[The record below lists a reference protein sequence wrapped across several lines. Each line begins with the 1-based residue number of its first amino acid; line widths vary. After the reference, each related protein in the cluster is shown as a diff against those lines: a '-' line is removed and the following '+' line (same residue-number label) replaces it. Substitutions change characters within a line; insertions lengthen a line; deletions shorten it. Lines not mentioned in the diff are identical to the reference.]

1 VVALE
6 GGIYSD
12 TDVKLQVR
20 IGKWLSAYGYKG
32 DVNDMDFV
40 IGMEFPHNVT
50 IAGMHWE

>member
-20 IGKWLSAYGYKG
+20 IGKWLTAYGFKA

-40 IGMEFPHNVT
+40 IGLEFPHNVT
-50 IAGMHWE
+50 VEGI